1 MSIRY
6 KDFAIKADE
15 AEGGNGG
22 FTGHA
27 ATFDREPD
35 CYGDVIAKGAF
46 ADTLKAWEES
56 GKPIPLLYGHNM
68 EDPDYN
74 IGTVTAEEDETGLL
88 VHASFDGSP
97 KAQRVRELTREG
109 RLYKMSFAY
118 DVLDEA
124 TVELENG
131 TKANE
136 LRKLDLFEVSVVLV
150 PANRHAEIIE
160 SKARRKY
167 CATISKATGR
177 ELYEVL
183 DAIDGIR
190 DEADEAARR
199 IRDLLE
205 DVEEPP
211 AEEPGDNATDEG
223 DEEDPETGN
232 SDAKSRASLIA
243 RLNRLIR

>member
-1 MSIRY
+1 MNIRY

-15 AEGGNGG
+15 AADGNGG

-35 CYGDVIAKGAF
+35 SYGDVIAKGAF
-46 ADTLKAWEES
+46 ADTLKEWAES

-109 RLYKMSFAY
+109 RLYKMSVAY

-124 TVELENG
+124 PRRDHQQGHRARAVRG
-131 TKANE
+131 AG
-136 LRKLDLFEVSVVLV
+136 R
-150 PANRHAEIIE
+150 NRRHP
-160 SKARRKY
+160 RR
-167 CATISKATGR
+167 GR
-177 ELYEVL
+177 RGG
-183 DAIDGIR
+183 AAHPRPPGGR
-190 DEADEAARR
+190 GGAARR
-199 IRDLLE
+199 R
-205 DVEEPP
+205 
-211 AEEPGDNATDEG
+211 T
-223 DEEDPETGN
+223 
-232 SDAKSRASLIA
+232 R
-243 RLNRLIR
+243 